1 MAGMEQVLRWW
12 DGVELWVAG
21 QGFLPQVVL
30 ILAVVVPLAWLTAGA
45 LDRVISS
52 GQIRDRK
59 LSGSGKPSLPKSWVT
74 WALVA
79 LLVLVLLGWMTR

>member
-1 MAGMEQVLRWW
+1 MEQVLRWW

-21 QGFLPQVVL
+21 QGFVPQVVL
-30 ILAVVVPLAWLTAGA
+30 MLAVVIPLAWLTAGA

-52 GQIRDRK
+52 GQIRGRK
-59 LSGSGKPSLPKSWVT
+59 LSDSGKPALPKSWVT
-74 WALVA
+74 WALVI